1 MLLGVGSETSCG
13 SPCVTDVSR
22 LCAAFVVSITG
33 SIKLASSVSEMVSE
47 SVVTPDEA
55 GNVCA
60 RGEWSGCVNG
70 VDVVFSITIQVYV
83 GILYSEYV
91 ERNRVSVANVT
102 AKHVM
107 RKTQKTDQR
116 AK

>member
-13 SPCVTDVSR
+13 SPCVTDVSG

-55 GNVCA
+55 GNLCA
-60 RGEWSGCVNG
+60 RGGGG
-70 VDVVFSITIQVYV
+70 V
-83 GILYSEYV
+83 
-91 ERNRVSVANVT
+91 VALT
-102 AKHVM
+102 AVM
-107 RKTQKTDQR
+107 
-116 AK
+116 